1 MSQMSPKSFAR
12 RSKIAVGM
20 IRASAR
26 GSQQSRA
33 RISNLLGSVLPTF
46 TSGVVRSR
54 ILRLF
59 GFDVHPGAFVEAPIK
74 IISGRKGSH
83 RRLHVGARTVLTTGL
98 VFNLDD
104 HITIHEGATVG
115 PYCLLYTS
123 THAIGPS
130 SFRCGTE
137 LVTAPIVVGHGAWLA
152 INCTIL
158 PGVTIGAGAV
168 VAAGSVVTSDVA
180 PNTMVGGV
188 PAKFIKNLDPS

>member
-1 MSQMSPKSFAR
+1 MSEVSQRSFAGN
-12 RSKIAVGM
+12 SKVALGM
-20 IRASAR
+20 IRASALD
-26 GSQQSRA
+26 SQQLRSRLA
-33 RISNLLGSVLPTF
+33 NLFGGVLPTF

-74 IISGRKGSH
+74 IISGRAGSH
-83 RRLHVGARTVLTTGL
+83 KRLHVGARTVLTTGL

-104 HITIHEGATVG
+104 HITIEEGVTIG
-115 PYCLLYTS
+115 PFCLLYTS
-123 THAIGPS
+123 THAIGSS

-137 LVTAPIVVGHGAWLA
+137 LVTAPIVIERGAWLA
-152 INCTIL
+152 LNCTIL

-168 VAAGSVVTSDVA
+168 VAAGSVVTADVA

-188 PAKFIKNLDPS
+188 PARFIKNLDPA

>member
-1 MSQMSPKSFAR
+1 MSEVKQKSFAGK
-12 RSKIAVGM
+12 SKVAFGM

-26 GSQQSRA
+26 GSQQSRSRA
-33 RISNLLGSVLPTF
+33 SNLLGSVLPTF

-59 GFDVHPGAFVEAPIK
+59 GFDVHPASFVEAPIK
-74 IISGRKGSH
+74 IISGRSGSH
-83 RRLHVGARTVLTTGL
+83 KRLHVGARTVLTTGL

-104 HITIHEGATVG
+104 HITIHEGATIG
-115 PYCLLYTS
+115 PFCLLYTS

-130 SFRCGTE
+130 SFRCGPE
-137 LVTAPIVVGHGAWLA
+137 LVVAPIVIGRGAWLA
-152 INCTIL
+152 LNCTIL
-158 PGVTIGAGAV
+158 PGVTIGDGAV

-188 PAKFIKNLDPS
+188 PAKFIKNLDPA